1 MMFLSRKRNKKSRF
15 KLFSGNP
22 TSASW
27 GTLIPTNVTRV
38 VAGDDFSFQPGVGVQ
53 ALPVVAPF
61 MGNVCVK
68 KEYFFIPD
76 RIYNIDRQLNFQGVT
91 DTPNTVYKP
100 SMAPPIPFDI
110 SVASGETISIEVSDV
125 QTAYPVGSLSAI
137 VGPGSLADYMGE
149 APGSLVTG
157 VIDLTPY
164 VGYIDIYYNYYLNQQ
179 YDLVPT
185 SLAGTVSDSAMEYPF
200 YLPVSALEIYL
211 RTIKTTPNT
220 SPAIREDESV
230 SYSTNV
236 SAALKAVGAMG
247 PVDFGMF
254 GWSFFT
260 GRQSLFQRGFPSYYL
275 EAWLKTS
282 SFTDAAVDVSTSGN
296 SVSMRNITFAS
307 RMQRYMDLAFAGGGR
322 NSDFYESQFDVKL
335 SQDNTCP
342 AFLGSDSFDMNVN
355 TLYQTTGFD
364 DNSSPLG
371 SFSGQLSGGTRFR
384 RRNYHF
390 NDDGYFMEITSI
402 VPRVYYPSYIN
413 PTSRQISLGQQYA
426 PALDNIAMQ
435 GLKAST
441 VFGEVQSL
449 GATNPSYANAA
460 LTIPGFKLQAVN
472 YVGYEPAWS
481 ELMTAVS
488 KPHGRLCND
497 LDYWVLSRDYG
508 RNISHVMDS
517 PAYSDFIKAAGTY
530 VDELSLQRLTA
541 FFKRI
546 YVSPS
551 SCPYILCGDFN
562 YVFYDQRPTAENFIL
577 DNVADIVVF
586 REKSKVNVA
595 TTL

>member
-27 GTLIPTNVTRV
+27 GTLIPTNLTRV
-38 VAGDDFSFQPGVGVQ
+38 IAGDDFSFQPGVGVQ
-53 ALPVVAPF
+53 ALPIVAPF

-76 RIYNIDRQLNFQGVT
+76 RIYNIERQLNFQGVT

-110 SVASGETISIEVSDV
+110 SSPSGSPIAFVVGDL
-125 QTAYPVGSLSAI
+125 QTNSPDRSLGNI

-149 APGSLVTG
+149 APGSIVTG

-164 VGYIDIYYNYYLNQQ
+164 IGYMDIYYNYYLNQQ

-185 SLAGTVSDSAMEYPF
+185 SLAGTVSDSALEYPY
-200 YLPVSALEIYL
+200 YLSVSELEGYL

-220 SPAIREDESV
+220 FPAVRETDGA

-236 SAALKAVGAMG
+236 NAALSTA
-247 PVDFGMF
+247 DFKVF
-254 GWSFFT
+254 DWAFFT
-260 GRQSLFQRGFPSYYL
+260 GRQSLFQRAFPSYYL

-335 SQDNTCP
+335 DQDNTCP

-355 TLYQTTGFD
+355 TLYQTTGFE

-371 SFSGQLSGGTRFR
+371 AFSGQLSGGTRFR

-435 GLKAST
+435 ALKAST

-449 GATNPSYANAA
+449 GATKPTYAGSVF
-460 LTIPGFKLQAVN
+460 TVPGFKLQNTN

-508 RNISHVMDS
+508 RNISHVMDT
-517 PAYSDFIKAAGTY
+517 PAYGDFVSAAGSNI
-530 VDELSLQRLTA
+530 DELSLQRLTA

-562 YVFYDQRPTAENFIL
+562 YVFYDQRATAENFIL

>member
-22 TSASW
+22 TSTGW

-38 VAGDDFSFQPGVGVQ
+38 IAGDDFSFQPGVGVQ
-53 ALPVVAPF
+53 ALPIVAPF
-61 MGNVCVK
+61 MGSVCVK

-76 RIYNIDRQLNFQGVT
+76 RIYNVDRQLNFQGVT
-91 DTPNTVYKP
+91 DTPNAVYKP
-100 SMAPPIPFDI
+100 SMAPPVPFDI
-110 SVASGETISIEVSDV
+110 LNPAGAKISILVSDL
-125 QTAYPVGSLSAI
+125 QTNLPLKSLGDI
-137 VGPGSLADYMGE
+137 VSPGSLADYMGE
-149 APGSLVTG
+149 APGSIVTG

-164 VGYIDIYYNYYLNQQ
+164 IGYIDIYYNYYLNQQ

-185 SLAGTVSDSAMEYPF
+185 SLAGTVSDSAMVYPY
-200 YLPVSALEIYL
+200 YLNVSDLETYLRNIKTKSIISPAVRESVSA
-211 RTIKTTPNT
+211 
-220 SPAIREDESV
+220 

-236 SAALKAVGAMG
+236 EAALNAVDSDDA
-247 PVDFGMF
+247 FT
-254 GWSFFT
+254 WSFFT
-260 GRQSLFQRGFPSYYL
+260 GRQSLFQRGFSSYYL

-282 SFTDAAVDVSTSGN
+282 SFTNAAVDISTSG
-296 SVSMRNITFAS
+296 STVSMRNITFAS

-335 SQDNTCP
+335 NQDNTCP

-355 TLYQTTGFD
+355 TLYQTTGFED
-364 DNSSPLG
+364 SSSPLG
-371 SFSGQLSGGTRFR
+371 AFSGQLSGGTRFR

-441 VFGEVQSL
+441 VFGEVQNL
-449 GATNPSYANAA
+449 GATAVSYANNT
-460 LTIPGFKLQAVN
+460 LSIPGFKMQN
-472 YVGYEPAWS
+472 NTCVGYEPAWS

-497 LDYWVLSRDYG
+497 LDYWILSRDYG
-508 RNISHVMDS
+508 RNLASVMDS
-517 PAYSDFIKAAGTY
+517 KPYSDFIAAAGTGI
-530 VDELSLQRLTA
+530 DELSLQRLTA

-562 YVFYDQRPTAENFIL
+562 YVFYDQRPTAENFVL

-586 REKSKVNVA
+586 REKSKVNVS

>member
-38 VAGDDFSFQPGVGVQ
+38 IAGDDFSFQPGVGVQ
-53 ALPVVAPF
+53 ALPIVAPF
-61 MGNVCVK
+61 LGNVCVK

-100 SMAPPIPFDI
+100 SMAPPVPFDLTV
-110 SVASGETISIEVSDV
+110 SSGEDVSIPVSDV
-125 QTAYPVGSLSAI
+125 VTDSPSASLGDI

-149 APGSLVTG
+149 APGSIVTG

-164 VGYIDIYYNYYLNQQ
+164 IGYIDIYYNYYLNQQ
-179 YDLVPT
+179 YNLVPT
-185 SLAGTVSDSAMEYPF
+185 SLAGTVSDSAMEYPYF
-200 YLPVSALEIYL
+200 LTVSELENYL

-220 SPAIREDESV
+220 SPAIRADDSA

-236 SAALKAVGAMG
+236 DAALKAVSSEA
-247 PVDFGMF
+247 FR
-254 GWSFFT
+254 WNFFT
-260 GRQSLFQRGFPSYYL
+260 GRQSLFQRGFPAYYL
-275 EAWLKTS
+275 EGWLKTS

-335 SQDNTCP
+335 TQDNTCP

-355 TLYQTTGFD
+355 TLYQTTGFED
-364 DNSSPLG
+364 SSSPLG
-371 SFSGQLSGGTRFR
+371 AFSGQLSGGTRFR

-441 VFGEVQSL
+441 VFGEVQNI
-449 GATNPSYANAA
+449 GVQNHSYANSVF
-460 LTIPGFKLQAVN
+460 TISGFKTQDLN

-508 RNISHVMDS
+508 RNLSYIMDT
-517 PAYSDFIKAAGTY
+517 PAYKSFITAAGTH
-530 VDELSLQRLTA
+530 VEELSLQRLTA

-562 YVFYDQRPTAENFIL
+562 YVFYDQRATAENFIL

>member
-53 ALPVVAPF
+53 ALPIVAPF
-61 MGNVCVK
+61 LGNVCVK

-76 RIYNIDRQLNFQGVT
+76 RIYNIERQLNFQGVT
-91 DTPNTVYKP
+91 DAPNTVYKP
-100 SMAPPIPFDI
+100 SMAPPVPFDI
-110 SVASGETISIEVSDV
+110 NAASGGDVTIRVSDV
-125 QTAYPVGSLSAI
+125 QTNLPLDSLGFI

-149 APGSLVTG
+149 APGSIVTS
-157 VIDLTPY
+157 VLDLTPY
-164 VGYIDIYYNYYLNQQ
+164 IGYIDIYYNYYLNQQ

-185 SLAGTVSDSAMEYPF
+185 SLAGTVSDSVFEYPY
-200 YLPVSALEIYL
+200 YLKVSELESYL
-211 RTIKTTPNT
+211 RTIKTIPNT
-220 SPAIREDESV
+220 SPAIRSDDSA

-236 SAALKAVGAMG
+236 AAALEAVAHKIF
-247 PVDFGMF
+247 D
-254 GWSFFT
+254 WRFFT

-282 SFTDAAVDVSTSGN
+282 SFTDAAIDISTSGN

-335 SQDNTCP
+335 DQDNTCP

-355 TLYQTTGFD
+355 TLYQTTGFE

-371 SFSGQLSGGTRFR
+371 AFSGQLSGGTRFR

-402 VPRVYYPSYIN
+402 VPRVYYPSYVN

-449 GATNPSYANAA
+449 GATKPTFANNI
-460 LTIPGFKLQAVN
+460 LTVPGFKLQDYN

-508 RNISHVMDS
+508 RNLSHVMDS
-517 PAYSDFIKAAGTY
+517 VAYGDFVSAAGSH
-530 VDELSLQRLTA
+530 VEELSLQRLTA

-562 YVFYDQRPTAENFIL
+562 YVFYDQRATAENFIL

>member
-38 VAGDDFSFQPGVGVQ
+38 IAGDDFSFQPGVGVQ
-53 ALPVVAPF
+53 ALPIVAPF

-76 RIYNIDRQLNFQGVT
+76 RIYNVDRQLNFQGVT

-110 SVASGETISIEVSDV
+110 DKSSGDAIAFSVGTL
-125 QTAYPVGSLSAI
+125 QTDSPDNSLGAI

-149 APGSLVTG
+149 APGSVVTG
-157 VIDLTPY
+157 IIDLTPY
-164 VGYIDIYYNYYLNQQ
+164 IGYLDIYYNYYVNQQ
-179 YDLVPT
+179 YDLIPT
-185 SLAGTVSDSAMEYPF
+185 SLAGTESDSALKYPY
-200 YLPVSALEIYL
+200 YLTVLELETYL
-211 RTIKTTPNT
+211 RNIKTKPNT
-220 SPAIREDESV
+220 SPAVRSGSAV
-230 SYSTNV
+230 SYSSNV
-236 SAALKAVGAMG
+236 WAALHAVDAAGSD
-247 PVDFGMF
+247 VF

-260 GRQSLFQRGFPSYYL
+260 GRQSLFQRSFPSYYL

-282 SFTDAAVDVSTSGN
+282 SFVDAAVDVSTSGN

-335 SQDNTCP
+335 NQDNTCP

-355 TLYQTTGFD
+355 TLYQTTGFE

-371 SFSGQLSGGTRFR
+371 AFSGQLSGGTRFR

-449 GATNPSYANAA
+449 GPTSPTYSDS
-460 LTIPGFKLQAVN
+460 IFVVPGFKTQDLN

-508 RNISHVMDS
+508 RNISSVMDT
-517 PAYSDFIKAAGTY
+517 PAYKSFVSAAGEY
-530 VDELSLQRLTA
+530 ISELSLQRLTA

-551 SCPYILCGDFN
+551 SCPYILSGDFN
-562 YVFYDQRPTAENFIL
+562 YVFYDQRPTAENFVL

>member
-27 GTLIPTNVTRV
+27 GTLIPTNLTRV
-38 VAGDDFSFQPGVGVQ
+38 IAGDDFSFQPGVGVQ
-53 ALPVVAPF
+53 ALPIVAPF

-100 SMAPPIPFDI
+100 SMAPPVPFDLTVSASEEI
-110 SVASGETISIEVSDV
+110 YIATTDMQTNVPTVDLAKIVA
-125 QTAYPVGSLSAI
+125 
-137 VGPGSLADYMGE
+137 PGSLADYMGE
-149 APGSLVTG
+149 APGSIVTG

-164 VGYIDIYYNYYLNQQ
+164 IGYMDIYYNYYLNQQ
-179 YDLVPT
+179 YDRIPT
-185 SLAGTVSDSAMEYPF
+185 SLAGTVADSLPEYPY
-200 YLPVSALEIYL
+200 YLTVSELENYL
-211 RTIKTTPNT
+211 RAIKTTPNT
-220 SPAIREDESV
+220 SPAIRVDDGV

-236 SAALKAVGAMG
+236 QAAIDAAGSKAFTW
-247 PVDFGMF
+247 P
-254 GWSFFT
+254 FFT
-260 GRQSLFQRGFPSYYL
+260 GRQSLFQRAFPSYYL

-282 SFTDAAVDVSTSGN
+282 SFTDAAIDVSTSGN

-322 NSDFYESQFDVKL
+322 NSDFYEAQFDVKL
-335 SQDNTCP
+335 DQDNTCP

-355 TLYQTTGFD
+355 TLYQTTGFE

-371 SFSGQLSGGTRFR
+371 AFSGQLSGGTRFR

-435 GLKAST
+435 AIQART
-441 VFGEVQSL
+441 VFGETQNVD
-449 GATNPSYANAA
+449 ATAVRYTAPN
-460 LTIPGFKLQAVN
+460 LIIPGFKATSDSI
-472 YVGYEPAWS
+472 GYEPAWS

-497 LDYWVLSRDYG
+497 LDYWVLTRDYG
-508 RNISHVMDS
+508 RNLSYIMDS
-517 PAYSDFIKAAGTY
+517 KAYGDFISAVGIH

-546 YVSPS
+546 YDSPS

>member
-53 ALPVVAPF
+53 ALPIVAPF
-61 MGNVCVK
+61 LGSVCVK

-76 RIYNIDRQLNFQGVT
+76 RIYNVDRQLNFQGVT
-91 DTPNTVYKP
+91 DTPKAVYKP
-100 SMAPPIPFDI
+100 SMAPPVPFDI
-110 SVASGETISIEVSDV
+110 LSPSGSNISISVSDV
-125 QTAYPVGSLSAI
+125 QTNLPPKSLGEI
-137 VGPGSLADYMGE
+137 VAPGSLADYMGE
-149 APGSLVTG
+149 APGSIVTG

-179 YDLVPT
+179 YNLIPT
-185 SLAGTVSDSAMEYPF
+185 SLAGTVSDSMLEYPY
-200 YLPVSALEIYL
+200 YLTVEEVETYL
-211 RTIKTTPNT
+211 RNIKTKSNI
-220 SPAIREDESV
+220 SPAIREDDSA

-236 SAALKAVGAMG
+236 QAALAAANSEA
-247 PVDFGMF
+247 FT
-254 GWSFFT
+254 WRFFT

-282 SFTDAAVDVSTSGN
+282 SFVDAAVDVSTSNN

-335 SQDNTCP
+335 NQDNTCP

-355 TLYQTTGFD
+355 TLYQTTGFE

-371 SFSGQLSGGTRFR
+371 AFSGQLSGGTRFR

-441 VFGEVQSL
+441 VFGEVQNL
-449 GATNPSYANAA
+449 GATAVTYANSA
-460 LTIPGFKLQAVN
+460 LSIPGFKVQN
-472 YVGYEPAWS
+472 NQYVGYEPAWS

-508 RNISHVMDS
+508 RNLASVMDS
-517 PAYSDFIKAAGTY
+517 EAYSSFIAAAGTG

-541 FFKRI
+541 LLKRI

>member
-53 ALPVVAPF
+53 ALPIVAPF
-61 MGNVCVK
+61 MGSVGIK

-91 DTPNTVYKP
+91 DSPSTVYKP
-100 SMAPPIPFDI
+100 SVAPPVPYELTVSGSQNIGI
-110 SVASGETISIEVSDV
+110 SVADV
-125 QTAYPVGSLSAI
+125 QTKDPLGALSTI
-137 VGPGSLADYMGE
+137 VAPGSLADYMGE
-149 APGSLVTG
+149 AAGSVVTG
-157 VIDLTPY
+157 VVDLTPY
-164 VGYIDIYYNYYLNQQ
+164 IGYVDIYYNYYLNQQ
-179 YDLVPT
+179 YNLVPT
-185 SLAGTVSDSAMEYPF
+185 SLAGTVSDSALGYPY
-200 YLPVSALEIYL
+200 YLTVTELETYL
-211 RTIKTTPNT
+211 RTIKTTRIT
-220 SPAIREDESV
+220 SPALREDSSA

-236 SAALKAVGAMG
+236 EAALMAGESDA
-247 PVDFGMF
+247 FT
-254 GWSFFT
+254 WRFFA

-282 SFTDAAVDVSTSGN
+282 SFTDAAVDVSTSGD

-335 SQDNTCP
+335 NQDNTCP

-355 TLYQTTGFD
+355 TLYQTTGFEN
-364 DNSSPLG
+364 NSSPLG

-413 PTSRQISLGQQYA
+413 PTSRQVSLGQQYA
-426 PALDNIAMQ
+426 PALDNIMMQ

-441 VFGEVQSL
+441 VFGETENIDATTVRY
-449 GATNPSYANAA
+449 GAPN
-460 LTIPGFKLQAVN
+460 LVIPGFRNQTA

-497 LDYWVLSRDYG
+497 LDYWVLTRDYG
-508 RNISHVMDS
+508 RNLSYVMDS
-517 PAYSDFIKAAGTY
+517 KAYEEFIAAAG
-530 VDELSLQRLTA
+530 DDIEELSLQRLTA

-546 YVSPS
+546 YESPS

>member
-22 TSASW
+22 TSAAW

-38 VAGDDFSFQPGVGVQ
+38 VAGDDFSFQPGIGVQ
-53 ALPVVAPF
+53 ALPIVAPF
-61 MGNVCVK
+61 MGSVSVK

-76 RIYNIDRQLNFQGVT
+76 RIYNVDRQLNFQGVT
-91 DTPNTVYKP
+91 DTPNTVHKP
-100 SMAPPIPFDI
+100 SIAPLIPFDI
-110 SVASGETISIEVSDV
+110 GLASGDKISISVSDV
-125 QTAYPVGSLSAI
+125 QTDLPLGSLGCI

-149 APGSLVTG
+149 APGSIVTG
-157 VIDLTPY
+157 VVDLTPY
-164 VGYIDIYYNYYLNQQ
+164 IGYMDIYYNYYLNQQ
-179 YDLVPT
+179 YDLIPT
-185 SLAGTVSDSAMEYPF
+185 SLAGTVSDSALEYPYF
-200 YLPVSALEIYL
+200 LSVFELETYL
-211 RTIKTTPNT
+211 RNIKTKSII
-220 SPAIREDESV
+220 SPATRSGSNE

-236 SAALKAVGAMG
+236 TAALHAVDSNSSA
-247 PVDFGMF
+247 FT
-254 GWSFFT
+254 WRFFT
-260 GRQSLFQRGFPSYYL
+260 GRQSLFQRSFPSYYL

-282 SFTDAAVDVSTSGN
+282 SFIDAAVDVSTTGN

-355 TLYQTTGFD
+355 TLYQTTGFED
-364 DNSSPLG
+364 SSSPLG
-371 SFSGQLSGGTRFR
+371 AFSGQLSGGTRFR

-413 PTSRQISLGQQYA
+413 PTSRQVSLGQQYA

-441 VFGEVQSL
+441 VFGEVQNL
-449 GATNPSYANAA
+449 GATAVSYANST
-460 LTIPGFKLQAVN
+460 LSIPGFKTQSLN

-497 LDYWVLSRDYG
+497 LDYWVISRDYG
-508 RNISHVMDS
+508 RNLSSVMDS
-517 PAYSDFIKAAGTY
+517 KAYSDFVAAAGTNI
-530 VDELSLQRLTA
+530 DELSLQRLTA
-541 FFKRI
+541 FLKRI

-551 SCPYILCGDFN
+551 SCPYILSGDFN
-562 YVFYDQRPTAENFIL
+562 YVFYDQRATAENFIL

>member
-15 KLFSGNP
+15 KLLSGNP

-38 VAGDDFSFQPGVGVQ
+38 IAGDDFSFQPGVGVQ
-53 ALPVVAPF
+53 ALPIVAPF
-61 MGNVCVK
+61 LGNVCVK

-76 RIYNIDRQLNFQGVT
+76 RIYNVERQLNFQGVT
-91 DTPNTVYKP
+91 DTPNVVYKP

-110 SVASGETISIEVSDV
+110 SASSGESVDISVSDM
-125 QTAYPVGSLSAI
+125 QTNLPSGALGEI

-149 APGSLVTG
+149 APGSV
-157 VIDLTPY
+157 VVSPIDLTPY
-164 VGYIDIYYNYYLNQQ
+164 IGYIDIYYNYYLNQQ

-185 SLAGTVSDSAMEYPF
+185 SLAGTVSDSALEYPY
-200 YLPVSALEIYL
+200 YLTVAELENYL

-220 SPAIREDESV
+220 SPAFRADSSA

-236 SAALKAVGAMG
+236 EAALKAVDYK
-247 PVDFGMF
+247 VFD
-254 GWSFFT
+254 WKFFT
-260 GRQSLFQRGFPSYYL
+260 GRQSLFQRAFPSYYL

-282 SFTDAAVDVSTSGN
+282 SFVDAAVDISTVGN
-296 SVSMRNITFAS
+296 SVTMRNITFAS

-335 SQDNTCP
+335 DQDNTCP

-355 TLYQTTGFD
+355 TLYQTTGFE

-371 SFSGQLSGGTRFR
+371 AFSGQLSGGTRFR

-402 VPRVYYPSYIN
+402 VPRVYYPSYVN

-435 GLKAST
+435 GLKVST

-449 GATNPSYANAA
+449 GATNPSYVKNA
-460 LTIPGFKLQAVN
+460 LSIPGFKLQNVEF
-472 YVGYEPAWS
+472 VGYEPAWS

-488 KPHGRLCND
+488 KPHGRLCHD

-517 PAYSDFIKAAGTY
+517 VAYGDFISAAGSNI
-530 VDELSLQRLTA
+530 DELSLQRLAA
-541 FFKRI
+541 FLKRI

-562 YVFYDQRPTAENFIL
+562 YVFYDQRATAENFIL

>member
-22 TSASW
+22 TSGGW
-27 GTLIPTNVTRV
+27 GTLIPTNLTRV

-53 ALPVVAPF
+53 ALPIVAPF

-91 DTPNTVYKP
+91 DTPNNVHKP
-100 SMAPPIPFDI
+100 SMAPPIPFDFNNP
-110 SVASGETISIEVSDV
+110 SGGAITFSVSDL
-125 QTAYPVGSLSAI
+125 QTDSPDGRLGYI

-149 APGSLVTG
+149 APGSVVTG

-179 YDLVPT
+179 YDLIPT
-185 SLAGTVSDSAMEYPF
+185 SLAGTVSDSVMEYPY
-200 YLPVSALEIYL
+200 YLTVSEVEGYL
-211 RTIKTTPNT
+211 RAIKTTPNT
-220 SPAIREDESV
+220 FPAVRVDDSA

-236 SAALKAVGAMG
+236 DVALNC
-247 PVDFGMF
+247 VDSNAFL
-254 GWSFFT
+254 WNFFT

-282 SFTDAAVDVSTSGN
+282 SFVDAAVDVSTSGN

-335 SQDNTCP
+335 NQDNTCP

-355 TLYQTTGFD
+355 TLYQTTGFED
-364 DNSSPLG
+364 SSSPLG

-441 VFGEVQSL
+441 AFGEVQNIGTAS
-449 GATNPSYANAA
+449 ASYANSVF
-460 LTIPGFKLQAVN
+460 TVPGFKRQDTN
-472 YVGYEPAWS
+472 YIGYEPAWS

-497 LDYWVLSRDYG
+497 LDYWALSRDYG
-508 RNISHVMDS
+508 RNLSYIMDS
-517 PAYSDFIKAAGTY
+517 PAYASFIAAAQPY
-530 VDELSLQRLTA
+530 ADELSLQRLTA

-562 YVFYDQRPTAENFIL
+562 YVFYDQRATAENFVL

>member
-53 ALPVVAPF
+53 ALPIVAPF

-76 RIYNIDRQLNFQGVT
+76 RIYNVDRQLNFQGVT

-100 SMAPPIPFDI
+100 SVAPPVPFDI
-110 SVASGETISIEVSDV
+110 SHAAGGAIVIQASDV
-125 QTAYPVGSLSAI
+125 VTNLPLGTLGDI

-149 APGSLVTG
+149 APGSIVTG
-157 VIDLTPY
+157 VVDLTPY
-164 VGYIDIYYNYYLNQQ
+164 IGYIDIYYNYYLNQQ
-179 YDLVPT
+179 YDLIPT
-185 SLAGTVSDSAMEYPF
+185 ALAGTVSDRAMEYPY
-200 YLPVSALEIYL
+200 YLRVSLMENYL

-220 SPAIREDESV
+220 SPAIRSDDSA

-236 SAALKAVGAMG
+236 EAALEAVNYDSFA
-247 PVDFGMF
+247 
-254 GWSFFT
+254 WNFFT
-260 GRQSLFQRGFPSYYL
+260 GRQSLFQRSFPAYYL

-282 SFTDAAVDVSTSGN
+282 SFTDAAVSVSPSGN

-307 RMQRYMDLAFAGGGR
+307 RMQRYIDLAFAGGGR

-335 SQDNTCP
+335 NQDNTCP

-355 TLYQTTGFD
+355 TLYQTTGFE

-371 SFSGQLSGGTRFR
+371 AFSGQLSGGTRFR

-441 VFGEVQSL
+441 VFGEVQNIGVS
-449 GATNPSYANAA
+449 NPSYANNAF
-460 LTIPGFKLQAVN
+460 TIPGFKLQDLN

-508 RNISHVMDS
+508 RSLSYIMDS
-517 PAYSDFIKAAGTY
+517 APYSEFIKAVGTG

-562 YVFYDQRPTAENFIL
+562 YVFYDQRPTAENFVL

>member
-15 KLFSGNP
+15 KLLSGNP

-38 VAGDDFSFQPGVGVQ
+38 IAGDDFSFQPSVGVQ
-53 ALPVVAPF
+53 ALPIVAPF
-61 MGNVCVK
+61 MGNVCIK

-76 RIYNIDRQLNFQGVT
+76 RIYNVDRQLNFQGVT

-110 SVASGETISIEVSDV
+110 SLSSGGAVAFSVASLQSDSPGG
-125 QTAYPVGSLSAI
+125 YLGYI

-149 APGSLVTG
+149 APGSIVTG
-157 VIDLTPY
+157 IIDLTPY
-164 VGYIDIYYNYYLNQQ
+164 IGYIDIYYNYYLNQQ

-185 SLAGTVSDSAMEYPF
+185 ALAGTVSDSAVEYPY
-200 YLPVSALEIYL
+200 YLSSFELETYL
-211 RTIKTTPNT
+211 RTIKTKQNL
-220 SPAIREDESV
+220 SPAIRKGNV
-230 SYSTNV
+230 ASYSTNV
-236 SAALKAVGAMG
+236 QAALNAVDHDSAFLW
-247 PVDFGMF
+247 P
-254 GWSFFT
+254 FFT

-282 SFTDAAVDVSTSGN
+282 SFVDAAVDVSTSGN

-335 SQDNTCP
+335 NQDNTCP

-364 DNSSPLG
+364 DNTSPLG
-371 SFSGQLSGGTRFR
+371 AFSGQLSGGTSFR

-449 GATNPSYANAA
+449 GATNPTYANSNF
-460 LTIPGFKLQAVN
+460 TIPGFKVQDLD

-508 RNISHVMDS
+508 RNLSSVMDT
-517 PAYSDFIKAAGTY
+517 PAYSEFIKAAGTY
-530 VDELSLQRLTA
+530 VSELSLQRLTS

-562 YVFYDQRPTAENFIL
+562 YVFYDQRPTAENFVL

>member
-38 VAGDDFSFQPGVGVQ
+38 IAGDDFSFQPGVGVQ
-53 ALPVVAPF
+53 ALPIVAPF

-76 RIYNIDRQLNFQGVT
+76 RIYNVDRQLNFQGVT

-100 SMAPPIPFDI
+100 SIAPPVPFDVASSSGATINI
-110 SVASGETISIEVSDV
+110 SVSDM
-125 QTAYPVGSLSAI
+125 QTDMPTGSLGWV

-149 APGSLVTG
+149 APGSIVVG
-157 VIDLTPY
+157 VVDLTPY
-164 VGYIDIYYNYYLNQQ
+164 IGYIDIYYNYYLNQQ
-179 YDLVPT
+179 YNWVPT
-185 SLAGTVSDSAMEYPF
+185 SLAGTVSDSAMDYPYF
-200 YLPVSALEIYL
+200 LEVTDLESYLQ
-211 RTIKTTPNT
+211 TIKTTRNI
-220 SPAIREDESV
+220 SPAVRADDSA

-236 SAALKAVGAMG
+236 EAALNAVNSQA
-247 PVDFGMF
+247 FL
-254 GWSFFT
+254 WNFFT

-282 SFTDAAVDVSTSGN
+282 SFVDAAIDVSTSGN

-335 SQDNTCP
+335 NQDNTCP

-355 TLYQTTGFD
+355 TLYQTTGFEN
-364 DNSSPLG
+364 NSSPLG
-371 SFSGQLSGGTRFR
+371 AFSGQLSGGTRFR

-449 GATNPSYANAA
+449 GATSPTYASNSF
-460 LTIPGFKLQAVN
+460 TVPGFKTQDLN

-508 RNISHVMDS
+508 RNLSSVMDT
-517 PAYSDFIKAAGTY
+517 PAYKQFVSAAGTR

-562 YVFYDQRPTAENFIL
+562 YVFYDQRPTAENFVL

>member
-53 ALPVVAPF
+53 ALPIVAPF

-76 RIYNIDRQLNFQGVT
+76 RIYNVDRQLNFQGVT
-91 DTPNTVYKP
+91 DAPNTVYKP
-100 SMAPPIPFDI
+100 SIAPSVPFDI
-110 SVASGETISIEVSDV
+110 TVSSGDAIAISVSDV
-125 QTAYPVGSLSAI
+125 VTDLPVGVLGDI

-149 APGSLVTG
+149 APGSIVVG
-157 VIDLTPY
+157 VVDLTPY
-164 VGYIDIYYNYYLNQQ
+164 IGYIDIYYNYYLNQQ
-179 YDLVPT
+179 YDLIPT
-185 SLAGTVSDSAMEYPF
+185 SLAGTVSDSAMEYPY
-200 YLPVSALEIYL
+200 YLTVSQVESYL

-220 SPAIREDESV
+220 SPAIRSDDSA

-236 SAALKAVGAMG
+236 EAALKAVGYS
-247 PVDFGMF
+247 
-254 GWSFFT
+254 SFTWNYFT
-260 GRQSLFQRGFPSYYL
+260 GRQSLFQRGFPAYYL

-335 SQDNTCP
+335 NQDNTCP

-355 TLYQTTGFD
+355 TLYQTTGFEN
-364 DNSSPLG
+364 NSSPLG
-371 SFSGQLSGGTRFR
+371 AFSGQLSGGTRFR

-441 VFGEVQSL
+441 VFGEVQNL
-449 GATNPSYANAA
+449 GVASQSYANSV
-460 LTIPGFKLQAVN
+460 LTIPGFKVQDFN

-508 RNISHVMDS
+508 RNLSYIMDS
-517 PAYSDFIKAAGTY
+517 PAYNSFIQAAGSR

-562 YVFYDQRPTAENFIL
+562 YVFYDQRPTAENFVL

>member
-15 KLFSGNP
+15 KLLSGNP

-38 VAGDDFSFQPGVGVQ
+38 IAGDDFSFQPGVGVQ
-53 ALPVVAPF
+53 ALPIVAPF

-76 RIYNIDRQLNFQGVT
+76 RIYNVDRQLNFQGVT

-100 SMAPPIPFDI
+100 SMAPPIPFEI
-110 SVASGETISIEVSDV
+110 NNASGGKLNIPVADM
-125 QTAYPVGSLSAI
+125 QTDFPSGSLSYI

-149 APGSLVTG
+149 APGSVVTG
-157 VIDLTPY
+157 IIDLTPY
-164 VGYIDIYYNYYLNQQ
+164 IGYLDIYYNYYLNQQ
-179 YDLVPT
+179 YDLIPT
-185 SLAGTVSDSAMEYPF
+185 SLAGTVSDSAMEYPY
-200 YLPVSALEIYL
+200 YLAVSELETYL
-211 RTIKTTPNT
+211 RNIKTKSII
-220 SPAIREDESV
+220 SPAKRVDSSA

-236 SAALKAVGAMG
+236 EAALNAVDSSA
-247 PVDFGMF
+247 FY
-254 GWSFFT
+254 WSFFT

-282 SFTDAAVDVSTSGN
+282 SFTDAAIDISTSGN

-355 TLYQTTGFD
+355 TLYQTTGFE

-371 SFSGQLSGGTRFR
+371 AFSGQLSGGTRFR

-441 VFGEVQSL
+441 VFGEVCSL
-449 GATNPSYANAA
+449 GAANPTYSGNVFVV
-460 LTIPGFKLQAVN
+460 PGFKLQDVN

-508 RNISHVMDS
+508 RTLSSVMDT
-517 PAYSDFIKAAGTY
+517 PAYSDFIKAAGSY
-530 VDELSLQRLTA
+530 VNELSLQRLTA

-551 SCPYILCGDFN
+551 SNPYILCGDFN
-562 YVFYDQRPTAENFIL
+562 YVFYDQRPAAENFVL

>member
-38 VAGDDFSFQPGVGVQ
+38 IAGDDFSFQPGVGVQ
-53 ALPVVAPF
+53 ALPIVAPF
-61 MGNVCVK
+61 MGNVCIK

-76 RIYNIDRQLNFQGVT
+76 RIYNVDRQLNFQGVT
-91 DTPNTVYKP
+91 DTPNAVYKP

-110 SVASGETISIEVSDV
+110 GNPSGGKIDISVSDM
-125 QTAYPVGSLSAI
+125 QTDFPLGSLSNI

-149 APGSLVTG
+149 APGSIVTG

-164 VGYIDIYYNYYLNQQ
+164 IGYIDIYYNYYLNQQ

-185 SLAGTVSDSAMEYPF
+185 SLAGTVSDRATEYPY
-200 YLPVSALEIYL
+200 YLTVSELETYL
-211 RTIKTTPNT
+211 RNIKTKSII
-220 SPAIREDESV
+220 SPAIRSDNSV

-236 SAALKAVGAMG
+236 EAALKAVDSSA
-247 PVDFGMF
+247 FY
-254 GWSFFT
+254 WSFFT

-282 SFTDAAVDVSTSGN
+282 SFVDAAVDVSTSGN

-335 SQDNTCP
+335 NQDNTCP

-355 TLYQTTGFD
+355 TLYQTTGFE

-371 SFSGQLSGGTRFR
+371 AFSGQLSGGTRFR

-441 VFGEVQSL
+441 VFGEVYNV
-449 GATNPSYANAA
+449 GALNQSYANSV
-460 LTIPGFKLQAVN
+460 LTIPGFKTQNLN
-472 YVGYEPAWS
+472 YIGYEPAWS

-508 RNISHVMDS
+508 RNLSYIMDS
-517 PAYSDFIKAAGTY
+517 PAYSDFVKATGTH
-530 VDELSLQRLTA
+530 VDELTLQRLTA
-541 FFKRI
+541 FLKRI

-562 YVFYDQRPTAENFIL
+562 YVFYDQRPTAENFVL

-586 REKSKVNVA
+586 REKSKINVA

>member
-22 TSASW
+22 TSTGW

-38 VAGDDFSFQPGVGVQ
+38 IAGDDFSFQPGVGVQ
-53 ALPVVAPF
+53 ALPIVAPF
-61 MGNVCVK
+61 MGSVCVK

-110 SVASGETISIEVSDV
+110 LSSAGAKIAISVSDV
-125 QTAYPVGSLSAI
+125 QTNLPLNSLGDI

-149 APGSLVTG
+149 APGSIVTG

-164 VGYIDIYYNYYLNQQ
+164 IGYIDIYYNYYLNQQ

-185 SLAGTVSDSAMEYPF
+185 SLAGTVSDSAMVYPY
-200 YLPVSALEIYL
+200 YLSVSELETYL
-211 RTIKTTPNT
+211 RTIKTVSNT
-220 SPAIREDESV
+220 SPAIREDDSA

-236 SAALKAVGAMG
+236 QAALGAVGFKA
-247 PVDFGMF
+247 FT
-254 GWSFFT
+254 WNFFT

-282 SFTDAAVDVSTSGN
+282 SFSDAAVDVSTSG
-296 SVSMRNITFAS
+296 STVSMRNITFAS

-355 TLYQTTGFD
+355 TLYQTTGFED
-364 DNSSPLG
+364 SSSPLG
-371 SFSGQLSGGTRFR
+371 AFSGQLSGGTRFR

-390 NDDGYFMEITSI
+390 NDDGYFIEITSI

-441 VFGEVQSL
+441 VFGEVQNIGTS
-449 GATNPSYANAA
+449 AASYANSV
-460 LTIPGFKLQAVN
+460 LSIPGFKAQNSN

-508 RNISHVMDS
+508 RNLASVMDS
-517 PAYSDFIKAAGTY
+517 VAYGDFISAAGTGI
-530 VDELSLQRLTA
+530 DELSLQRLTA

-562 YVFYDQRPTAENFIL
+562 YVFYDQRPTAENFVL

>member
-38 VAGDDFSFQPGVGVQ
+38 IAGDDFSFQPGVGVQ
-53 ALPVVAPF
+53 ALPIVAPF

-76 RIYNIDRQLNFQGVT
+76 RIYNVDRQLNFQGVT

-100 SMAPPIPFDI
+100 SMAPPVPFDI
-110 SVASGETISIEVSDV
+110 TVASGEEITIPVSDV
-125 QTAYPVGSLSAI
+125 VTDSPLGSLGNI

-149 APGSLVTG
+149 APGSIVAG
-157 VIDLTPY
+157 VVDLTPY
-164 VGYIDIYYNYYLNQQ
+164 IGYVDIYYNYYLNQQ
-179 YDLVPT
+179 YNLVPT
-185 SLAGTVSDSAMEYPF
+185 SLAGTVSDSAMEYPYF
-200 YLPVSALEIYL
+200 LDVSELEIYL
-211 RTIKTTPNT
+211 RTIKTTPIT
-220 SPAIREDESV
+220 SPAIRADNAA

-236 SAALKAVGAMG
+236 DAAMNAVASGA
-247 PVDFGMF
+247 FR
-254 GWSFFT
+254 WNFFT
-260 GRQSLFQRGFPSYYL
+260 GRQSLFQRGFPAYYL

-282 SFTDAAVDVSTSGN
+282 SFTDAAIDISTSGN

-335 SQDNTCP
+335 TQDNTCP

-355 TLYQTTGFD
+355 TLYQTTGFE

-371 SFSGQLSGGTRFR
+371 AFSGQLSGGTRFR

-441 VFGEVQSL
+441 VFGEVQNL
-449 GATNPSYANAA
+449 GAVVASYANNT
-460 LTIPGFKLQAVN
+460 LSIPGFKIQSFD

-508 RNISHVMDS
+508 RSLSYIMDS
-517 PAYSDFIKAAGTY
+517 PAYSDFIKAAGSQ
-530 VDELSLQRLTA
+530 VDELSLQRLVA

-562 YVFYDQRPTAENFIL
+562 YVFYDQRPTAENFVL

>member
-15 KLFSGNP
+15 KLLSGNP

-53 ALPVVAPF
+53 ALPIVAPF

-100 SMAPPIPFDI
+100 SMAPPIPFPYPLPSDQPVDI
-110 SVASGETISIEVSDV
+110 TVSDL
-125 QTAYPVGSLSAI
+125 QTDLPLGALSEI

-149 APGSLVTG
+149 APGSVVIG

-164 VGYIDIYYNYYLNQQ
+164 IGYIDIYYNYYVNQQ
-179 YDLVPT
+179 YDIVPT
-185 SLAGTVSDSAMEYPF
+185 SLAGTQSDSAMEYPY
-200 YLPVSALEIYL
+200 YLSVSDLETYL
-211 RTIKTTPNT
+211 RTIKTTPNIT
-220 SPAIREDESV
+220 PAIREDESA
-230 SYSTNV
+230 SYSKNV
-236 SAALKAVGAMG
+236 GDALAAVGSVA
-247 PVDFGMF
+247 FT
-254 GWSFFT
+254 WSFFT

-282 SFTDAAVDVSTSGN
+282 SFVDAAVDVSASGN

-342 AFLGSDSFDMNVN
+342 VFLGSDSFDMNVN
-355 TLYQTTGFD
+355 TLYQTTGFE

-371 SFSGQLSGGTRFR
+371 AFSGQLSGGTRFR

-441 VFGEVQSL
+441 VFGEAHNI
-449 GATNPSYANAA
+449 GTAAASYAGNT
-460 LTIPGFKLQAVN
+460 LTVPGFKAQESN

-488 KPHGRLCND
+488 KCHGRLCGD

-508 RNISHVMDS
+508 RNLSHVMDS
-517 PAYSDFIKAAGTY
+517 KAYGDFISAAGLY
-530 VDELSLQRLTA
+530 INELSLQRLTA

>member
-38 VAGDDFSFQPGVGVQ
+38 IAGDDFSFQPGVGVQ
-53 ALPVVAPF
+53 ALPIVAPF
-61 MGNVCVK
+61 MGAVCVK

-100 SMAPPIPFDI
+100 SMAPLIPFDI
-110 SVASGETISIEVSDV
+110 NNPMGDAIAFSVPTL
-125 QTAYPVGSLSAI
+125 QTNSPAGSLGQVVA
-137 VGPGSLADYMGE
+137 PGSLADYMGE
-149 APGSLVTG
+149 APGSVVAG

-164 VGYIDIYYNYYLNQQ
+164 IGYIDIYYNYYLNQQ
-179 YDLVPT
+179 YNLVPT
-185 SLAGTVSDSAMEYPF
+185 CLAGTVSDSAMEYPYF
-200 YLPVSALEIYL
+200 LDVSELEVYL
-211 RTIKTTPNT
+211 RTIKTTPNV
-220 SPAIREDESV
+220 SPAVRADDSA
-230 SYSTNV
+230 SYSSNV
-236 SAALKAVGAMG
+236 DAALKAVSSDA
-247 PVDFGMF
+247 FQ
-254 GWSFFT
+254 WRFFT

-282 SFTDAAVDVSTSGN
+282 SFTDAAVDISTSSN

-355 TLYQTTGFD
+355 TLYQTTGFED
-364 DNSSPLG
+364 SSSPLG
-371 SFSGQLSGGTRFR
+371 AFSGQLSGGTRFR

-449 GATNPSYANAA
+449 GATNPTYDTSVFVV
-460 LTIPGFKLQAVN
+460 PGFKLQDSN

-508 RNISHVMDS
+508 RNLSSVMDTS
-517 PAYSDFIKAAGTY
+517 AYSDFIKAAGSY

-541 FFKRI
+541 FLKRI

-562 YVFYDQRPTAENFIL
+562 YVFYDQRATAENFIL

>member
-53 ALPVVAPF
+53 ALPIVAPF
-61 MGNVCVK
+61 LGNVCVK

-76 RIYNIDRQLNFQGVT
+76 RIYNVDRQLNFQGVT

-100 SMAPPIPFDI
+100 SIAPPIPFNIGSPSSDAI
-110 SVASGETISIEVSDV
+110 AFSVASLQAACADKSLGSIV
-125 QTAYPVGSLSAI
+125 A
-137 VGPGSLADYMGE
+137 PGSLADYMGE
-149 APGSLVTG
+149 APGSIVAG

-164 VGYIDIYYNYYLNQQ
+164 IGYIDIYYNYYLNQQ

-185 SLAGTVSDSAMEYPF
+185 SLAGTVADSAMEYPY
-200 YLPVSALEIYL
+200 YLSVSELETYL

-220 SPAIREDESV
+220 SPAIREDNST

-236 SAALKAVGAMG
+236 QAALDAVGSG
-247 PVDFGMF
+247 GTSFT
-254 GWSFFT
+254 WSFFT
-260 GRQSLFQRGFPSYYL
+260 GRQSLFQRSFPSYYL

-282 SFTDAAVDVSTSGN
+282 SFSDAAINVSTSGN

-307 RMQRYMDLAFAGGGR
+307 RMQRYIDLAFAGGGR

-335 SQDNTCP
+335 NQDNTCP

-355 TLYQTTGFD
+355 TLYQTTGFED
-364 DNSSPLG
+364 SSSPLG
-371 SFSGQLSGGTRFR
+371 AFSGQLSGGTRFR

-449 GATNPSYANAA
+449 GATAPTYSDS
-460 LTIPGFKLQAVN
+460 IFVVPGFKLQDVN

-497 LDYWVLSRDYG
+497 LDYWILSRDYG
-508 RNISHVMDS
+508 RTISSVMDS
-517 PAYSDFIKAAGTY
+517 PAYRDFIAAAQPRAN
-530 VDELSLQRLTA
+530 ELSLQRLTA

-562 YVFYDQRPTAENFIL
+562 YVFYDQQATAENFVL

>member
-53 ALPVVAPF
+53 ALPIVAPF
-61 MGNVCVK
+61 LGNVCVK

-76 RIYNIDRQLNFQGVT
+76 RIYNIERQLNFQGVT

-110 SVASGETISIEVSDV
+110 LNPSGDEIGFSVSDV
-125 QTAYPVGSLSAI
+125 QTKLPSGSLCDI

-149 APGSLVTG
+149 APGSIVVD

-164 VGYIDIYYNYYLNQQ
+164 IGYMDIYYNYYLNQQ
-179 YDLVPT
+179 YDLIPT
-185 SLAGTVSDSAMEYPF
+185 SLAGTVSDSATGYPY
-200 YLPVSALEIYL
+200 YLTVSELEAYL
-211 RTIKTTPNT
+211 RTIKTTPIT
-220 SPAIREDESV
+220 SPAIREDSSA

-236 SAALKAVGAMG
+236 AAAMSTNG
-247 PVDFGMF
+247 SHAFD
-254 GWSFFT
+254 WDFFT
-260 GRQSLFQRGFPSYYL
+260 GRQSLFQRGFSSYYL

-335 SQDNTCP
+335 NQDNTCP

-355 TLYQTTGFD
+355 TLYQTTGFE

-371 SFSGQLSGGTRFR
+371 AFSGQLSGGTRFR

-441 VFGEVQSL
+441 LFGEVQSL
-449 GATNPSYANAA
+449 GATTPSYANSV
-460 LTIPGFKLQAVN
+460 LTVPGFKLQN
-472 YVGYEPAWS
+472 NKYVGYEPAWS

-497 LDYWVLSRDYG
+497 LDYWVLTRDYG
-508 RNISHVMDS
+508 RNISHVMDTK
-517 PAYSDFIKAAGTY
+517 AYGDFVSAAGSRI
-530 VDELSLQRLTA
+530 DELSLQRLTA

-562 YVFYDQRPTAENFIL
+562 YVFYDQRPTAENFVL

>member
-53 ALPVVAPF
+53 ALPIVAPF
-61 MGNVCVK
+61 MGSVCVK
-68 KEYFFIPD
+68 KEYSFIPD
-76 RIYNIDRQLNFQGVT
+76 RIYNVDRQLNFQGVT
-91 DTPNTVYKP
+91 DTPNSVYKP
-100 SMAPPIPFDI
+100 SIAPPVPFDI
-110 SVASGETISIEVSDV
+110 LNPSGSKINISVSDV
-125 QTAYPVGSLSAI
+125 QTNLPLNSLGNI
-137 VGPGSLADYMGE
+137 VAPGSLADYMGE
-149 APGSLVTG
+149 APGSIVTG

-164 VGYIDIYYNYYLNQQ
+164 IGYIDIYYNYYLNQQ
-179 YDLVPT
+179 YDFVPT
-185 SLAGTVSDSAMEYPF
+185 SLAGTESDSALEYPY
-200 YLPVSALEIYL
+200 YLTVSELEAYL
-211 RTIKTTPNT
+211 RNIKTQSNI
-220 SPAIREDESV
+220 SPAIREDDTA

-236 SAALKAVGAMG
+236 DAALNAVDSEA
-247 PVDFGMF
+247 FT
-254 GWSFFT
+254 WSFFT

-282 SFTDAAVDVSTSGN
+282 SFSDAAVDVSTSG
-296 SVSMRNITFAS
+296 STVSMRNITFAS

-335 SQDNTCP
+335 NQDNTCP

-355 TLYQTTGFD
+355 TLYQTTGFE

-371 SFSGQLSGGTRFR
+371 AFSGQLSGGTRFR

-441 VFGEVQSL
+441 VFGEVYNL
-449 GATNPSYANAA
+449 GASTTSYANSV
-460 LTIPGFKLQAVN
+460 LSIPGFKMQN
-472 YVGYEPAWS
+472 SSYVGYEPAWS

-508 RNISHVMDS
+508 RNLASVMDS
-517 PAYSDFIKAAGTY
+517 KAYGDFISAAGIN

-551 SCPYILCGDFN
+551 SNPYILCGDFN
-562 YVFYDQRPTAENFIL
+562 YVFYDQRATAENFVL

>member
-22 TSASW
+22 TSAGW

-53 ALPVVAPF
+53 ALPIVAPF

-91 DTPNTVYKP
+91 DTPNNVYKP
-100 SMAPPIPFDI
+100 SMAPQIPFDI
-110 SVASGETISIEVSDV
+110 TVASGEAVHIQISDL
-125 QTAYPVGSLSAI
+125 QTDSPGGSLGLI

-149 APGSLVTG
+149 APGSIVTG

-164 VGYIDIYYNYYLNQQ
+164 IGYIDIYYNYYLNQQ

-185 SLAGTVSDSAMEYPF
+185 SLAGTVSDTATEYPY
-200 YLPVSALEIYL
+200 YLPVNELETYL

-220 SPAIREDESV
+220 SPAVREDV
-230 SYSTNV
+230 PLSYSTNV
-236 SAALKAVGAMG
+236 HAALNAVGSEAFKW
-247 PVDFGMF
+247 P
-254 GWSFFT
+254 FFT

-355 TLYQTTGFD
+355 TLYQTTGFSD
-364 DNSSPLG
+364 SSSPLG
-371 SFSGQLSGGTRFR
+371 AFSGQLSGGTRFR

-449 GATNPSYANAA
+449 GATNPTYANYV
-460 LTIPGFKLQAVN
+460 LSIPGFKQQDAN

-517 PAYSDFIKAAGTY
+517 KAYSDFINAAGTY

>member
-22 TSASW
+22 TSTGW

-38 VAGDDFSFQPGVGVQ
+38 IAGDDFSFQPGVGVQ
-53 ALPVVAPF
+53 ALPIVAPF
-61 MGNVCVK
+61 MGSVCVK

-110 SVASGETISIEVSDV
+110 LNSAGAKVSISVSDV
-125 QTAYPVGSLSAI
+125 QTNQPLGSLGNI

-149 APGSLVTG
+149 APGSIVTG

-164 VGYIDIYYNYYLNQQ
+164 IGYIDIYYNYYLNQQ

-185 SLAGTVSDSAMEYPF
+185 SLAGTESDSAMEYPY
-200 YLPVSALEIYL
+200 YLMVSELEAYL
-211 RTIKTTPNT
+211 RSIKTTSII
-220 SPAIREDESV
+220 SPAIREDDSV

-236 SAALKAVGAMG
+236 DAALRAVDSAA
-247 PVDFGMF
+247 FT
-254 GWSFFT
+254 WNFFT
-260 GRQSLFQRGFPSYYL
+260 GRQSLFQRGFSSYYL
-275 EAWLKTS
+275 EAWLKSS
-282 SFTDAAVDVSTSGN
+282 SFSDAAVDVSASG
-296 SVSMRNITFAS
+296 STVSMRNITFAS

-355 TLYQTTGFD
+355 TLYQTTGFED
-364 DNSSPLG
+364 SSSPLG
-371 SFSGQLSGGTRFR
+371 AFSGQLSGGTRFR

-441 VFGEVQSL
+441 VFGEVQNL
-449 GATNPSYANAA
+449 GATATSYANSV
-460 LTIPGFKLQAVN
+460 LSIPGFKAQKN
-472 YVGYEPAWS
+472 QYVGYEPAWS

-508 RNISHVMDS
+508 RNLVSVMDS
-517 PAYSDFIKAAGTY
+517 KAYSDFIAAAGTGI
-530 VDELSLQRLTA
+530 DELSLQRLTA

-551 SCPYILCGDFN
+551 SCPYVLCGDFN
-562 YVFYDQRPTAENFIL
+562 YVFYDQRPTAENFVL

>member
-27 GTLIPTNVTRV
+27 GTLIPTNLTRV

-53 ALPVVAPF
+53 ALPIVAPF
-61 MGNVCVK
+61 LGNVCVK

-76 RIYNIDRQLNFQGVT
+76 RIYNIERQLNFQGVT

-110 SVASGETISIEVSDV
+110 TNSAGAPIEFKASDL
-125 QTAYPVGSLSAI
+125 QTDLPRGSLGDI

-149 APGSLVTG
+149 APGSIVTG

-164 VGYIDIYYNYYLNQQ
+164 IGYIDIYYNYYLNQQ

-185 SLAGTVSDSAMEYPF
+185 SLAGTVSDSALEYPY
-200 YLPVSALEIYL
+200 YLTVSELENYL

-220 SPAIREDESV
+220 SPAVREDDGA
-230 SYSTNV
+230 SYSSNV
-236 SAALKAVGAMG
+236 DAALTAVDLKVFDWA
-247 PVDFGMF
+247 
-254 GWSFFT
+254 FFT
-260 GRQSLFQRGFPSYYL
+260 GRQSLFQRAFPSYYL

-282 SFTDAAVDVSTSGN
+282 SFADAAVDVSVSGN

-335 SQDNTCP
+335 DQDNTCP

-355 TLYQTTGFD
+355 TLYQTTGFE

-371 SFSGQLSGGTRFR
+371 AFSGQLSGGTRFR

-449 GATNPSYANAA
+449 GATNPTYANSV
-460 LTIPGFKLQAVN
+460 LTVPGFKLQTLITSATSPLGVN
-472 YVGYEPAWS
+472 
-481 ELMTAVS
+481 L
-488 KPHGRLCND
+488 
-497 LDYWVLSRDYG
+497 
-508 RNISHVMDS
+508 
-517 PAYSDFIKAAGTY
+517 
-530 VDELSLQRLTA
+530 
-541 FFKRI
+541 
-546 YVSPS
+546 
-551 SCPYILCGDFN
+551 
-562 YVFYDQRPTAENFIL
+562 
-577 DNVADIVVF
+577 
-586 REKSKVNVA
+586 
-595 TTL
+595 

>member
-53 ALPVVAPF
+53 ALPIVAPF

-76 RIYNIDRQLNFQGVT
+76 RIYNVDRQLNFQGVT

-110 SVASGETISIEVSDV
+110 TVSSGEVISIPVSDMV
-125 QTAYPVGSLSAI
+125 TDLPPGSLGYI

-149 APGSLVTG
+149 APGSIVAG

-164 VGYIDIYYNYYLNQQ
+164 IGYIDIYYNYYLNQQ

-185 SLAGTVSDSAMEYPF
+185 SLAGTVSDSAFEYPYF
-200 YLPVSALEIYL
+200 LTVSELEIYL
-211 RTIKTTPNT
+211 RTIKTQPNT
-220 SPAIREDESV
+220 SPAVRADDST

-236 SAALKAVGAMG
+236 QAALNAVGSEA
-247 PVDFGMF
+247 FT
-254 GWSFFT
+254 WSFFT

-282 SFTDAAVDVSTSGN
+282 SFTDAAVDISTSGN
-296 SVSMRNITFAS
+296 SVLMRNITFAS

-355 TLYQTTGFD
+355 TLYQTTGFED
-364 DNSSPLG
+364 SASPLG
-371 SFSGQLSGGTRFR
+371 AFSGQLSGGTRFR

-441 VFGEVQSL
+441 VFGEVQNL
-449 GATNPSYANAA
+449 GSSNQAYANGT
-460 LTIPGFKLQAVN
+460 LTIPGFKRQVLD

-508 RNISHVMDS
+508 RNLSYIMDS
-517 PAYSDFIKAAGTY
+517 VPYSEFIKAAGTH
-530 VDELSLQRLTA
+530 VNELSLQRLTA

-562 YVFYDQRPTAENFIL
+562 YVFYDQRPTAENFVL

>member
-15 KLFSGNP
+15 KLFSGSP

-27 GTLIPTNVTRV
+27 GTLIPTNLTRV
-38 VAGDDFSFQPGVGVQ
+38 IAGDDFSFQPGVGVQ
-53 ALPVVAPF
+53 ALPIVAPF

-76 RIYNIDRQLNFQGVT
+76 RIYNVDRQLNFQGVT

-110 SVASGETISIEVSDV
+110 SHSSGDKIVIQASDMVTSMPTNTLG
-125 QTAYPVGSLSAI
+125 YI

-149 APGSLVTG
+149 APGSIVTG

-164 VGYIDIYYNYYLNQQ
+164 IGYIDIYYNYYLNQQ
-179 YDLVPT
+179 YNLAPT
-185 SLAGTVSDSAMEYPF
+185 ALAGTVSDRAMEYPY
-200 YLPVSALEIYL
+200 YLSVSELENYL
-211 RTIKTTPNT
+211 RTIKTTPIT
-220 SPAIREDESV
+220 SPAVRADDSA

-236 SAALKAVGAMG
+236 DAALSAIQTEA
-247 PVDFGMF
+247 FT
-254 GWSFFT
+254 WTFFT
-260 GRQSLFQRGFPSYYL
+260 GRHSLFQRGFPSYYL

-282 SFTDAAVDVSTSGN
+282 SFTDAAVDISASGN

-335 SQDNTCP
+335 TQDNTCP

-355 TLYQTTGFD
+355 TLYQTTGFE

-441 VFGEVQSL
+441 VFGEVQNI
-449 GATNPSYANAA
+449 GVINQSYANNA
-460 LTIPGFKLQAVN
+460 LTIPGFKLQDSN

-508 RNISHVMDS
+508 RSLSYVMDS
-517 PAYSDFIKAAGTY
+517 PAYANFISAVGTH
-530 VDELSLQRLTA
+530 VNELSLQRLTS

-562 YVFYDQRPTAENFIL
+562 YVFYDQRPTAENFVL

>member
-53 ALPVVAPF
+53 ALPIVAPF
-61 MGNVCVK
+61 MGSVCVK

-100 SMAPPIPFDI
+100 SIAPHIPFNIDKSSGDAI
-110 SVASGETISIEVSDV
+110 AFSVSTLQAASPGN
-125 QTAYPVGSLSAI
+125 SLGCI

-149 APGSLVTG
+149 APGSIVTG

-164 VGYIDIYYNYYLNQQ
+164 IGYLDIYYNYYLNQQ
-179 YDLVPT
+179 YDLIPT
-185 SLAGTVSDSAMEYPF
+185 SLAGTVSDSALEYPY
-200 YLPVSALEIYL
+200 YLTVSELETYL
-211 RTIKTTPNT
+211 RNIKTKPNT
-220 SPAIREDESV
+220 SPAVRSGSAV
-230 SYSTNV
+230 SYSSNV
-236 SAALKAVGAMG
+236 WAALQAVDALESD
-247 PVDFGMF
+247 VF

-260 GRQSLFQRGFPSYYL
+260 GRQSLLQRGFPSYYL

-282 SFTDAAVDVSTSGN
+282 SFVDAAVDVSTSGN

-355 TLYQTTGFD
+355 TLYQTTGFE

-390 NDDGYFMEITSI
+390 NDDGYFMEVTSI

-449 GATNPSYANAA
+449 GATNPTYADN
-460 LTIPGFKLQAVN
+460 IFVVPGFKTQDLN

-508 RNISHVMDS
+508 RNISSVMDT
-517 PAYSDFIKAAGTY
+517 PAYKSFVSAAGVY
-530 VDELSLQRLTA
+530 INESSLQRLTA

-562 YVFYDQRPTAENFIL
+562 YVFYDQRPTAENFVL

>member
-53 ALPVVAPF
+53 ALPIVAPF
-61 MGNVCVK
+61 LGNVCVK

-76 RIYNIDRQLNFQGVT
+76 RIYNIDRQLNFQGIT

-100 SMAPPIPFDI
+100 SVAPSVPFDI
-110 SVASGETISIEVSDV
+110 SLPSAGTIKILVSELQSDL
-125 QTAYPVGSLSAI
+125 PSGSLGDI

-149 APGSLVTG
+149 APGSIVTG

-164 VGYIDIYYNYYLNQQ
+164 IGYVDIYYNYYLNQQ

-185 SLAGTVSDSAMEYPF
+185 SLAGTVSDSAMEYPY
-200 YLPVSALEIYL
+200 YLGVSDLEAYL
-211 RTIKTTPNT
+211 RTIKTTPIV
-220 SPAIREDESV
+220 SPAIREDSSA

-236 SAALKAVGAMG
+236 DAALKTLDSGAFTW
-247 PVDFGMF
+247 D
-254 GWSFFT
+254 FFT

-282 SFTDAAVDVSTSGN
+282 SFSDAAVDVSTSGN

-335 SQDNTCP
+335 NQDNTCP

-371 SFSGQLSGGTRFR
+371 AFSGQLSGGTRFR

-402 VPRVYYPSYIN
+402 VPRVYYPSYVN
-413 PTSRQISLGQQYA
+413 PTSRQVSLGQQYA

-441 VFGEVQSL
+441 VFGEVQNL
-449 GATNPSYANAA
+449 GAVITSYANGA
-460 LTIPGFKLQAVN
+460 LTIPGFKVQN
-472 YVGYEPAWS
+472 TSYVGYEPAWS

-508 RNISHVMDS
+508 RNLSSVMDS
-517 PAYSDFIKAAGTY
+517 KAYGDFISAVGSGIE
-530 VDELSLQRLTA
+530 ELSLQRLTA

-551 SCPYILCGDFN
+551 SCPYILCSDFN
-562 YVFYDQRPTAENFIL
+562 YVFYDQRPTAENFVL

>member
-38 VAGDDFSFQPGVGVQ
+38 IAGDDFSFQPGVGVQ
-53 ALPVVAPF
+53 ALPIVAPF

-76 RIYNIDRQLNFQGVT
+76 RIYNVDRQLNFQGVT

-100 SMAPPIPFDI
+100 SMAPPVPFDI
-110 SVASGETISIEVSDV
+110 TVASGEEITIPVSDIV
-125 QTAYPVGSLSAI
+125 TNLPLGCLGEI

-149 APGSLVTG
+149 APGSIVVG

-164 VGYIDIYYNYYLNQQ
+164 IGYIDIYYNYYLNQQ

-185 SLAGTVSDSAMEYPF
+185 SLAGTVSDRAMDYPY
-200 YLPVSALEIYL
+200 YLPVSKVESYL

-220 SPAIREDESV
+220 SPAIREDDSA

-236 SAALKAVGAMG
+236 EAALKAVNY
-247 PVDFGMF
+247 DLFT
-254 GWSFFT
+254 WNFFT
-260 GRQSLFQRGFPSYYL
+260 GRQSLFQRGFPAYYL

-282 SFTDAAVDVSTSGN
+282 SFVDAAVNVSASGN

-335 SQDNTCP
+335 DQDNTCP

-355 TLYQTTGFD
+355 TLYQTTGFE

-371 SFSGQLSGGTRFR
+371 AFSGQLSGGTRFR

-441 VFGEVQSL
+441 VFGEVQNVGVLNQSFAN
-449 GATNPSYANAA
+449 GALS
-460 LTIPGFKLQAVN
+460 IPGFKVQDFN

-508 RNISHVMDS
+508 RSLSYIMDS
-517 PAYSDFIKAAGTY
+517 PAYDSLISAAGLH
-530 VDELSLQRLTA
+530 VNELSLQRLTA

-562 YVFYDQRPTAENFIL
+562 YVFYDQRATAENFVL

>member
-38 VAGDDFSFQPGVGVQ
+38 IAGDDFSFQPGVGVQ
-53 ALPVVAPF
+53 ALPIVAPF

-76 RIYNIDRQLNFQGVT
+76 RIYNVDRQLNFQGVT
-91 DTPNTVYKP
+91 DTPNAVYKP
-100 SMAPPIPFDI
+100 SIAPPIPFD
-110 SVASGETISIEVSDV
+110 SANPSGGKIDILVSDV
-125 QTAYPVGSLSAI
+125 QTVLPLKSLGCI

-149 APGSLVTG
+149 APGSIVTG

-164 VGYIDIYYNYYLNQQ
+164 IGYIDIYYNYYLNQQ

-185 SLAGTVSDSAMEYPF
+185 SLAGTVSDSAVEYPY
-200 YLPVSALEIYL
+200 YLTVSELETYL
-211 RTIKTTPNT
+211 RNIKTKSNI
-220 SPAIREDESV
+220 SPAIREDNSV

-236 SAALKAVGAMG
+236 AAALNAVDSEA
-247 PVDFGMF
+247 FT
-254 GWSFFT
+254 WNFFT

-282 SFTDAAVDVSTSGN
+282 SFSDAAVDVSVSGN

-335 SQDNTCP
+335 NQDNTCP

-355 TLYQTTGFD
+355 TLYQTTGFE

-402 VPRVYYPSYIN
+402 VPRVYYPSYVN

-441 VFGEVQSL
+441 VFGEVQNIGVL
-449 GATNPSYANAA
+449 NQSYANNV
-460 LTIPGFKLQAVN
+460 LSIPGFKMQNLN
-472 YVGYEPAWS
+472 YIGYEPAWS

-508 RNISHVMDS
+508 RTLSYIMDS
-517 PAYSDFIKAAGTY
+517 PAYKEFISAAG
-530 VDELSLQRLTA
+530 VHIDELSLQRLTA

-562 YVFYDQRPTAENFIL
+562 YVFYDQRPTAENFVL

>member
-38 VAGDDFSFQPGVGVQ
+38 IAGDDFSFQPGVGVQ
-53 ALPVVAPF
+53 ALPIVAPF
-61 MGNVCVK
+61 MGSVCIK

-76 RIYNIDRQLNFQGVT
+76 RIYNVDRQLNFQGVT
-91 DTPNTVYKP
+91 DTPNAVYKP
-100 SMAPPIPFDI
+100 SIAPPIPFDTGNPSGGKLDI
-110 SVASGETISIEVSDV
+110 SVSDM
-125 QTAYPVGSLSAI
+125 QTDFPLHSLSNI

-149 APGSLVTG
+149 APGSIVTG
-157 VIDLTPY
+157 VVDLTPY
-164 VGYIDIYYNYYLNQQ
+164 IGYIDIYYNYYLNQQ

-185 SLAGTVSDSAMEYPF
+185 SLAGTVSDHAMEYPY
-200 YLPVSALEIYL
+200 YLSVSELETYL
-211 RTIKTTPNT
+211 RNIKTKSII
-220 SPAIREDESV
+220 SPAVREDNSA

-236 SAALKAVGAMG
+236 EAALNAIESPA
-247 PVDFGMF
+247 FY
-254 GWSFFT
+254 WSFFT

-282 SFTDAAVDVSTSGN
+282 SFTDAAVDISTSGN

-335 SQDNTCP
+335 NQDNTCP

-355 TLYQTTGFD
+355 TLYQTTGFED
-364 DNSSPLG
+364 SSSPLG
-371 SFSGQLSGGTRFR
+371 AFSGQLSGGTRFR

-413 PTSRQISLGQQYA
+413 PTSRQVSLGQQYA

-435 GLKAST
+435 GLKVST
-441 VFGEVQSL
+441 VFGEVYNV
-449 GATNPSYANAA
+449 GTVNPSYANST
-460 LTIPGFKLQAVN
+460 LTVPGFKTQNLN
-472 YVGYEPAWS
+472 YIGYEPAWS

-508 RNISHVMDS
+508 RTLSYIMDS

-541 FFKRI
+541 LFKRI

-562 YVFYDQRPTAENFIL
+562 YVFYDQRPTAENFVL

>member
-53 ALPVVAPF
+53 ALPIVAPF

-76 RIYNIDRQLNFQGVT
+76 RIYNIERQLNFQGVT

-100 SMAPPIPFDI
+100 SMAPPVPFDVDLASGSPI
-110 SVASGETISIEVSDV
+110 NFSVADL
-125 QTAYPVGSLSAI
+125 QTDLPTGSLGSI

-149 APGSLVTG
+149 APGSIVTG

-164 VGYIDIYYNYYLNQQ
+164 IGYIDIYYNYYLNQQ

-185 SLAGTVSDSAMEYPF
+185 SLAGTVSDSAMEYPY
-200 YLPVSALEIYL
+200 YLSVFELETYL
-211 RTIKTTPNT
+211 HNIKTKLII
-220 SPAIREDESV
+220 SPAIRNGNSV

-236 SAALKAVGAMG
+236 EAALNGTDSEAFK
-247 PVDFGMF
+247 
-254 GWSFFT
+254 WNFFT
-260 GRQSLFQRGFPSYYL
+260 GRQSLFQRAFPSYYL

-282 SFTDAAVDVSTSGN
+282 SFVDAAVNVSASDN

-335 SQDNTCP
+335 SQDNSCP

-355 TLYQTTGFD
+355 TLYQTTGFED
-364 DNSSPLG
+364 ASSPLG

-449 GATNPSYANAA
+449 GVTNPTYAGDMFVV
-460 LTIPGFKLQAVN
+460 PGFKMQDIN

-488 KPHGRLCND
+488 KPHGRLCSD

-508 RNISHVMDS
+508 RNLSSVMDTPS
-517 PAYSDFIKAAGTY
+517 YNQFVSAAAPY

-562 YVFYDQRPTAENFIL
+562 YVFYDQRATAENFVL

>member
-53 ALPVVAPF
+53 ALPIVAPF
-61 MGNVCVK
+61 LGSVCVK

-76 RIYNIDRQLNFQGVT
+76 RIYNVDRQLNFQGVT
-91 DTPNTVYKP
+91 DAPNTVYKP
-100 SMAPPIPFDI
+100 SMAPPIPFSID
-110 SVASGETISIEVSDV
+110 SPSGDAVAFPVSSL
-125 QTAYPVGSLSAI
+125 QTDSPSGSLGCV

-149 APGSLVTG
+149 APGSVVTS

-164 VGYIDIYYNYYLNQQ
+164 IGYIDIYYNYYLNQQ
-179 YDLVPT
+179 YNLVPT
-185 SLAGTVSDSAMEYPF
+185 SLAGTVSDSAMEFPYF
-200 YLPVSALEIYL
+200 LDVSELEVYL

-220 SPAIREDESV
+220 SPAIRADDSA

-236 SAALKAVGAMG
+236 DAALKAVQSEA
-247 PVDFGMF
+247 FF
-254 GWSFFT
+254 WNFFT

-275 EAWLKTS
+275 ETWLKTS
-282 SFTDAAVDVSTSGN
+282 SFSDAAVDISTSGN

-335 SQDNTCP
+335 NQDNSCP

-355 TLYQTTGFD
+355 TLYQTTGFED
-364 DNSSPLG
+364 SSSPLG
-371 SFSGQLSGGTRFR
+371 AFSGQLSGGTRFR

-402 VPRVYYPSYIN
+402 VPRVYYPSYVN

-449 GATNPSYANAA
+449 GAMNPTYSNN
-460 LTIPGFKLQAVN
+460 TFSVPGFKLQDVN

-508 RNISHVMDS
+508 RNLSSVMDT
-517 PAYSDFIKAAGTY
+517 PAYSDFIKAAGSH

-562 YVFYDQRPTAENFIL
+562 YVFYDQRATAENFIL

>member
-53 ALPVVAPF
+53 ALPIVAPF
-61 MGNVCVK
+61 MGSVCVK

-76 RIYNIDRQLNFQGVT
+76 RIYNVDRQLNFQGVT

-100 SMAPPIPFDI
+100 SIAPQVPFDI
-110 SVASGETISIEVSDV
+110 SLQSGDAIAFSVSTLQED
-125 QTAYPVGSLSAI
+125 APDKSLGCI

-149 APGSLVTG
+149 APGSIVTG
-157 VIDLTPY
+157 VVDLTPY
-164 VGYIDIYYNYYLNQQ
+164 IGYIDIYYNYYLNQQ
-179 YDLVPT
+179 YDLIPT
-185 SLAGTVSDSAMEYPF
+185 SLAGTVSDRALEYPY
-200 YLPVSALEIYL
+200 YLTVSQVENYL

-220 SPAIREDESV
+220 SPAVRADDSV

-236 SAALKAVGAMG
+236 EAALKAVNYDA
-247 PVDFGMF
+247 FT
-254 GWSFFT
+254 WSFFT
-260 GRQSLFQRGFPSYYL
+260 GRQSLLQRGFPSYYL
-275 EAWLKTS
+275 ETWLKTS
-282 SFTDAAVDVSTSGN
+282 SFTSAAIDVPTSGK

-307 RMQRYMDLAFAGGGR
+307 RMQRYIDLAFAGGGR

-355 TLYQTTGFD
+355 TLYQTTGFE

-371 SFSGQLSGGTRFR
+371 AFSGQLSGGTRFR

-390 NDDGYFMEITSI
+390 NEDGYFMEITSI

-449 GATNPSYANAA
+449 GATTPTYDNQIFV
-460 LTIPGFKLQAVN
+460 IPGFKVQELD

-508 RNISHVMDS
+508 RNISFVMDT
-517 PAYSDFIKAAGTY
+517 PAYKNFVNAAGSY
-530 VDELSLQRLTA
+530 VSELSLQRLTA

-562 YVFYDQRPTAENFIL
+562 YVFYDQRTTAENFIL

>member
-38 VAGDDFSFQPGVGVQ
+38 IAGDDFSFQPGVGVQ
-53 ALPVVAPF
+53 ALPIVAPF
-61 MGNVCVK
+61 MGSVCVK

-76 RIYNIDRQLNFQGVT
+76 RIYNVDRQLNFQGIT

-100 SMAPPIPFDI
+100 AMAPPIPFDI
-110 SVASGETISIEVSDV
+110 FVPSGEEIVIPVSDV
-125 QTAYPVGSLSAI
+125 ETNAPSGSLGCI

-149 APGSLVTG
+149 APGSIVAG
-157 VIDLTPY
+157 IIDLTPY
-164 VGYIDIYYNYYLNQQ
+164 IGYIDIYYNYYLNQQ

-185 SLAGTVSDSAMEYPF
+185 SLAGTASDRAMEYPY
-200 YLPVSALEIYL
+200 YLTVSQIEDYL
-211 RTIKTTPNT
+211 RTIKTTPNI
-220 SPAIREDESV
+220 SPAIREDDSV
-230 SYSTNV
+230 MYSSNV
-236 SAALKAVGAMG
+236 EAALKAVNYDAFTW
-247 PVDFGMF
+247 D
-254 GWSFFT
+254 FFT

-282 SFTDAAVDVSTSGN
+282 SFVDAAVNVSTSGN

-335 SQDNTCP
+335 NQDNTCP

-355 TLYQTTGFD
+355 TLYQTTGFE

-371 SFSGQLSGGTRFR
+371 AFSGQLSGGTRFR

-413 PTSRQISLGQQYA
+413 PTSRQTSLAQQYA

-441 VFGEVQSL
+441 VFGEVFNY
-449 GATNPSYANAA
+449 GAVNPTYANNA
-460 LTIPGFKLQAVN
+460 LTIPGFKVQN
-472 YVGYEPAWS
+472 SDYIGYEPAWS

-508 RNISHVMDS
+508 RNLSYLMDS
-517 PAYSDFIKAAGTY
+517 PAYSSFISAAGVY

-562 YVFYDQRPTAENFIL
+562 YVFYDQRPTAENFVL

>member
-22 TSASW
+22 TSTGW

-38 VAGDDFSFQPGVGVQ
+38 IAGDDFSFQPGVGVQ
-53 ALPVVAPF
+53 ALPIVAPF
-61 MGNVCVK
+61 MGSVCVK

-76 RIYNIDRQLNFQGVT
+76 RIYNVDRQLNFQGVT

-100 SMAPPIPFDI
+100 SMAPPVPFDI
-110 SVASGETISIEVSDV
+110 LNPAGAKIAIAVSDV
-125 QTAYPVGSLSAI
+125 QTNLPLKSLGNI
-137 VGPGSLADYMGE
+137 VAPGSLADYMGE
-149 APGSLVTG
+149 APGSIVTG

-164 VGYIDIYYNYYLNQQ
+164 IGYIDIYYNYYLDQQ

-185 SLAGTVSDSAMEYPF
+185 SLAGTVSDSVMEYPY
-200 YLPVSALEIYL
+200 YLTVSELETYL
-211 RTIKTTPNT
+211 RNIKTKSNI
-220 SPAIREDESV
+220 SPAVRDNDAV

-236 SAALKAVGAMG
+236 WAALNATDSEA
-247 PVDFGMF
+247 FT
-254 GWSFFT
+254 WNFFT
-260 GRQSLFQRGFPSYYL
+260 GRQSLFQRAFPSYYL

-282 SFTDAAVDVSTSGN
+282 SFSDAAVDVLASGST
-296 SVSMRNITFAS
+296 VSMRNITFAS
-307 RMQRYMDLAFAGGGR
+307 RMQRYMDLAFSGGGR
-322 NSDFYESQFDVKL
+322 NSDFYEAQFDVKL
-335 SQDNTCP
+335 NQDNTCP

-355 TLYQTTGFD
+355 TLYQTTGFED
-364 DNSSPLG
+364 SSSPLG
-371 SFSGQLSGGTRFR
+371 AFSGQLSGGTRFR

-441 VFGEVQSL
+441 VFGEVQNV
-449 GATNPSYANAA
+449 GATAMTYADSV
-460 LTIPGFKLQAVN
+460 LFIPGFKMQEN
-472 YVGYEPAWS
+472 KYVGYEPAWS

-508 RNISHVMDS
+508 RNLASVMDS
-517 PAYSDFIKAAGTY
+517 KAYSDFIAAAGTHI
-530 VDELSLQRLTA
+530 DELSLQRLTA